1 MYVARIEKLG
11 KYKIEEELG
20 AGGMGTV
27 YRARDSESGELIVV
41 KVLLAELCSDQF
53 YMSRFIREIKVMEE
67 LHHPNI
73 IAILDYGKE
82 SGTVYFV
89 MEYVDG
95 PSLRKIL
102 DEEKVLPVKESLRI
116 AIQIATALYYAHQ
129 HHVVHRDVKPS
140 NILLDRGDQVK
151 LGDFGVAKSG
161 GATRLTSTG
170 GIVGSPYYMSPE
182 QAQGSVVSEASD
194 IYSLGVIL
202 YEMVTGCLPFK
213 AANPVQLVQM
223 HQYSIPENPYSFNP
237 EVSEEL
243 SGIIMGLIEKQ
254 PEKRFNDGGVVA
266 KILGAM
272 LKDL

>member
-1 MYVARIEKLG
+1 MARIEKLG

-20 AGGMGTV
+20 TGGMGTV
-27 YRARDSESGELIVV
+27 YKARDSESGELIAV
-41 KVLLAELCSDQF
+41 KVLLAELCRDHL
-53 YMSRFIREIKVMEE
+53 YMSRFMREIKVMEE

-82 SGTVYFV
+82 SEAVYFV

-102 DEEKVLPVKESLRI
+102 DEEKVLPVEKSLRI
-116 AIQIATALYYAHQ
+116 AIQLATALHYAHQ
-129 HHVVHRDVKPS
+129 HDVVHRDVKPS
-140 NILLDRGDQVK
+140 NVFLNQGNQVK

-182 QAQGSVVSEASD
+182 QAQGKIAGASSD

-202 YEMVTGCLPFK
+202 YEMVTGGLPFK

-223 HQYSIPENPYSFNP
+223 HQYSTPENPSSFNP

-254 PEKRFNDGGVVA
+254 PEKRFNDVSVVA

-272 LKDL
+272 LNEI